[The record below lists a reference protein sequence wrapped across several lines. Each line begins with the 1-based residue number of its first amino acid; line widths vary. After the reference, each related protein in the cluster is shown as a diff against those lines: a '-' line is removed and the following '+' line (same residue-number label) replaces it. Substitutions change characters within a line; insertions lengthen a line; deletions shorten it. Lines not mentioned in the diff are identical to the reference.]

1 MQAYNGVC
9 NPEMGMQLCNKAD
22 NYLFPTSEVVNWRLT
37 LNYIRPASIII

>member
-9 NPEMGMQLCNKAD
+9 NPEMGMQLCNNVD
-22 NYLFPTSEVVNWRLT
+22 SYLLTSEVVNWRLT